1 MRIAGK
7 RQWMYLE
14 SICRYCEYFVA
25 MDVEGYITC
34 KQGVTG
40 YPKISCALFKPRSS
54 KEKSIAVEAR
64 Q

>member
-1 MRIAGK
+1 MRIASK

-25 MDVEGYITC
+25 IDVEGNLTC

-54 KEKSIAVEAR
+54 KEKPIVVEAKH
-64 Q
+64 